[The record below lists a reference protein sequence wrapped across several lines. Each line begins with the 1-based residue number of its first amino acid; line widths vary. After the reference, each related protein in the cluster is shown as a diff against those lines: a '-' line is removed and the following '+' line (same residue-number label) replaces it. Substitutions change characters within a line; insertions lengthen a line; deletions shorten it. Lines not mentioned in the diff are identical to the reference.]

1 MGRGGDGEG
10 LVSLTEVI
18 IQCIINVHKALGPGF
33 LENVYQ
39 RALVIELRSTNLAVE
54 VEKEVLIFY
63 RGQEVGRHRLDLVV
77 ENSVILELKT
87 VEDLSK
93 AHYAQVRSY
102 LKATG
107 LSIALLVNFSKEKS
121 DFRRVNASDKSL
133 SLSPDS
139 PSLP

>member
-10 LVSLTEVI
+10 LVSITEVI

-39 RALVIELRSTNLAVE
+39 RALVIELRSANLIVE

-63 RGQEVGRHRLDLVV
+63 RGQEVGRQ
-77 ENSVILELKT
+77 
-87 VEDLSK
+87 
-93 AHYAQVRSY
+93 AQVRSY

-107 LSIALLVNFSKEKS
+107 LSIALLVNFSKEKP
-121 DFRRVNASDKSL
+121 DFRRVDASDKSL
-133 SLSPDS
+133 SISPAGVPAHY

>member
-1 MGRGGDGEG
+1 
-10 LVSLTEVI
+10 LNS
-18 IQCIINVHKALGPGF
+18 GPPVW
-33 LENVYQ
+33 L
-39 RALVIELRSTNLAVE
+39 E

-139 PSLP
+139 PSPP